1 MPAEDDNLKASL
13 YDLITG
19 ADLDRSFVVN
29 FRGILDNDDR
39 GEFDNYLASNYVLNG
54 SRDVYERR
62 HNDHYYPG
70 DDEYEYADDECRF
83 DYHTPECDDYFQ
95 SRAEYDN
102 DQWDIHR

>member
-19 ADLDRSFVVN
+19 ADLDRSFVVY
-29 FRGILDNDDR
+29 FRGVLDNDDR

-62 HNDHYYPG
+62 EHDLDYYPDDYG
-70 DDEYEYADDECRF
+70 SDYYCADCDEYYD
-83 DYHTPECDDYFQ
+83 
-95 SRAEYDN
+95 SRADHDDN
-102 DQWDIHR
+102 L